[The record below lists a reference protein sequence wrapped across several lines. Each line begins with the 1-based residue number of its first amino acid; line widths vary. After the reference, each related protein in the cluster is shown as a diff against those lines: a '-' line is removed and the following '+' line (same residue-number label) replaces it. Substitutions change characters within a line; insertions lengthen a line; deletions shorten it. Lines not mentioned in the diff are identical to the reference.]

1 MSIRKILIANR
12 GEIAVRV
19 ARTCREMGLRTVAI
33 YSDADRAALHVRSCD
48 EAVRVGPP
56 ASRESYLVIENV
68 IAASKATGAD
78 AVHPGYGFL
87 SENAKFARACAAA
100 GITFIGPPP
109 EAMDEMGEKTRARRK
124 AIEAGVPVVPGMKE
138 PIPEGGEAAAK
149 KYAVS
154 IGYPIMLKAAAGGGG
169 KGMRLVA
176 DPKDFDSAL
185 ATAQREA
192 ASSFGDARV
201 YIEKA
206 VARPR
211 HVEIQVF
218 ADTQGNCIWLGER
231 ECSVQRR
238 HQKVIEETP
247 SAVVTPE
254 LRSEMGRVAVNAAK
268 AVKYVGAGTCEFLVD
283 GNTRNFYFLEMN
295 TRLQVE
301 HPVTEWCTGLDLV
314 RWQIEV
320 AAGARLP
327 WTQDDV
333 LRNLHGHAME
343 ARLYA
348 EDPAKNFL
356 PSPGTILELRLAEG
370 PGVRNDC
377 GVESG
382 SEVPRYYDPMI
393 GKLAVWARTRG
404 EAIARLRRAL
414 GETVVKGITTNVAY
428 LKAVLDLE
436 EFRKGDYD
444 TGLLAHAQDR
454 LLRREKTGDEEIAL
468 AAAAIWQFEQD
479 QRAALRQPA
488 ASAPDGSAWA
498 VAGRLA
504 ALRRSR

>member
-1 MSIRKILIANR
+1 L
-12 GEIAVRV
+12 
-19 ARTCREMGLRTVAI
+19 
-33 YSDADRAALHVRSCD
+33 
-48 EAVRVGPP
+48 
-56 ASRESYLVIENV
+56 
-68 IAASKATGAD
+68 
-78 AVHPGYGFL
+78 
-87 SENAKFARACAAA
+87 
-100 GITFIGPPP
+100 
-109 EAMDEMGEKTRARRK
+109 
-124 AIEAGVPVVPGMKE
+124 KE
-138 PIPEGGEAAAK
+138 PIPEGGEAKAK
-149 KYAVS
+149 EYALS

-176 DPKDFDSAL
+176 GPKDFDSAL

-192 ASSFGDARV
+192 LSAFGDARV

-218 ADTQGNCIWLGER
+218 ADTHGNCLWLGER

-247 SAVVTPE
+247 SAVLTPE
-254 LRSEMGRVAVNAAK
+254 LRAEMGRVAVNAAK
-268 AVKYVGAGTCEFLVD
+268 AVKYVGAGTCEFLLD
-283 GNTRNFYFLEMN
+283 GNTRTFYFLEMN

-314 RWQIEV
+314 RWQIDV
-320 AAGARLP
+320 AAGGRLP
-327 WTQDDV
+327 WTQQDV
-333 LRNLHGHAME
+333 LENLRGHAIE

-348 EDPAKNFL
+348 EDPARDFL

-382 SEVPRYYDPMI
+382 SEVPRHYDPMI
-393 GKLAVWARTRG
+393 GKLAVWARTRE

-414 GETVVKGITTNVAY
+414 RETVVKGITTNTTY
-428 LKAVLDLE
+428 LGRVLDLE

-444 TGLLAHAQDR
+444 TGLLARAQDR
-454 LLRREKTGDEEIAL
+454 LLRKEKTGDEEIAL

-479 QRAALRQPA
+479 QRVALRQA
-488 ASAPDGSAWA
+488 AAKAGDESAWGR
-498 VAGRLA
+498 AGRLA
-504 ALRRSR
+504 SLRRSR

>member
-1 MSIRKILIANR
+1 MRRLLVANR
-12 GEIAVRV
+12 GEIALRIFR
-19 ARTCREMGLRTVAI
+19 ACRAEGIETVAVAAPDDRGALHAE
-33 YSDADRAALHVRSCD
+33 SADALVEISSYLDPAEHVRAA
-48 EAVRVGPP
+48 
-56 ASRESYLVIENV
+56 RES
-68 IAASKATGAD
+68 GGD

-87 SENAKFARACAAA
+87 SENAAFARACASA
-100 GITFIGPPP
+100 GILFIGPPP
-109 EAMDEMGEKTRARRK
+109 EAIEEMGEKTRARRK
-124 AIEAGVPVVPGMKE
+124 VIEAGVPVVPGLKE
-138 PIPEGGEAAAK
+138 PIPEGGEAKAK
-149 KYAVS
+149 DYALS

-176 DPKDFDSAL
+176 GPKDFESAL

-192 ASSFGDARV
+192 LSAFDDARV

-218 ADTQGNCIWLGER
+218 ADTHGNCIWLGER

-247 SAVVTPE
+247 SPVLTPE
-254 LRSEMGRVAVNAAK
+254 LRAEMGRVAVNAAK

-283 GNTRNFYFLEMN
+283 GNTRTFYFLEMN

-320 AAGARLP
+320 AAGGRLP
-327 WTQDDV
+327 WTQQDV
-333 LRNLHGHAME
+333 LENLRGHAIE

-348 EDPAKNFL
+348 EDPARNFL

-382 SEVPRYYDPMI
+382 SEVPRHYDPMI
-393 GKLAVWARTRG
+393 GKLAVWARTRE

-414 GETVVKGITTNVAY
+414 RETVVKGITTNTAY
-428 LKAVLDLE
+428 LGRVLDLE

-444 TGLLAHAQDR
+444 TGLLTRAQDR
-454 LLRREKTGDEEIAL
+454 LLGKEKTGDEEMAL
-468 AAAAIWQFEQD
+468 AAAAIWQWEQD
-479 QRAALRQPA
+479 QRAALRQA
-488 ASAPDGSAWA
+488 AANASGESAWGR
-498 VAGRLA
+498 AGRLA
-504 ALRRSR
+504 SLRRSR